1 MIFDFCQCHVGRR
14 RSNKQFI
21 SKVGGS
27 TAYPDPAPKKWVG
40 PDREKHMGS
49 TPLYIWLWFGCDLLV
64 AGSAFSAC
72 HQPAQYGVLLWTAGT
87 YSPATNK
94 PQWVIL
100 SSRRRHGQPAWI
112 YNDMHYIYALTTRS
126 RSVWSGIGGPG
137 GCVIVLPNRNYK
149 WTTADCASHHCFVC
163 ENRNIY
169 VWTEHDLAV
178 LVMDGAG
185 ENTGRLTMRDMKI
198 RNWHWHTD
206 WSWLLQLTSW
216 SQDIS
221 TPPCLPTTP
230 VDTKIIRRDRL
241 MF

>member
-1 MIFDFCQCHVGRR
+1 MPIRTQLL
-14 RSNKQFI
+14 
-21 SKVGGS
+21 
-27 TAYPDPAPKKWVG
+27 KKWVG

-169 VWTEHDLAV
+169 VWTEHDLAL

-185 ENTGRLTMRDMKI
+185 ENTSKLTEHGTRMDDCTLYYNQKLKSNKQSDKYCLQCFDAVGWTAGRVSGL
-198 RNWHWHTD
+198 
-206 WSWLLQLTSW
+206 
-216 SQDIS
+216 
-221 TPPCLPTTP
+221 
-230 VDTKIIRRDRL
+230 
-241 MF
+241 